1 MNPDRDADLLEQG
14 REPDDERPAGRGR
27 LSALGLAA
35 LVLVVLGA
43 VLAQHRT
50 TARRPVSPS
59 PPIPDAVAGV
69 GPLHWGS
76 HGPLRNDRAT
86 LSEARRRWQASGNLA
101 GPGRVLYAGSRAGI
115 RVVLLIAPALG
126 NGDAASVTDSYA
138 MAVVTGV
145 PGHLRLARANDG
157 VAVPPAP
164 DQVSAVVG
172 DPTSALLLVVTSPG
186 VREVRYTVSTPAR
199 PQPVVISV
207 RSVDSSVLVPVPGIW
222 SVTRLE
228 VLTAEGAA
236 FDGLPGTPLAPPA
249 PAAPPAPQVLVQT
262 EDASGAVQL
271 RRGEDALCVLSL
283 SVQDPTVSLVSIP
296 PECVPL
302 TPPVRVV
309 TRIRIAGGY
318 AVGLASP
325 QVTRVE
331 VRIEGEPPPG
341 TPGHVGG
348 VDPATGDRGF
358 LANVGFQ
365 PPPELR
371 VVFLDARGAV
381 LDSTRLS

>member
-14 REPDDERPAGRGR
+14 REPDEKRPAGGR
-27 LSALGLAA
+27 PLSALGLAA
-35 LVLVVLGA
+35 LVLIVLAA

-50 TARRPVSPS
+50 TTRRPVSPS
-59 PPIPDAVAGV
+59 PPIPDAVPGL

-86 LSEARRRWQASGNLA
+86 ASEARRRWQASGNLA
-101 GPGRVLYAGSRAGI
+101 GPGRVLYAGSRAGT

-126 NGDAASVTDSYA
+126 NGDAASVPDSYA
-138 MAVVTGV
+138 TAVVTGV

-172 DPTSALLLVVTSPG
+172 DPTSALLLVVTSPA
-186 VREVRYTVSTPAR
+186 VREVRYTLSTPAR

-207 RSVDSSVLVPVPGIW
+207 RPVDSSVLVPVPGIW

-228 VLTAEGAA
+228 VLTAEGMT
-236 FDGLPGTPLAPPA
+236 FDGLPGSPA
-249 PAAPPAPQVLVQT
+249 ALPAPPAPQVLVQT

-302 TPPVRVV
+302 TPPVGVV
-309 TRIRIAGGY
+309 SRIRTAGGY

-331 VRIEGEPPPG
+331 VRIDGEPPPG
-341 TPGHVGG
+341 TPGRVGR

-358 LANVGFQ
+358 LAGVGFQ